1 MLERQQE
8 AGGVPRYCSHSPFG
22 FREFRRCLTGPQYAR
37 RLIRQAIDYGV
48 DIQTQTSVIRLSPQ
62 GCLQLSKPSGSST
75 INAKKV
81 LIATGVRETPRA
93 PRLISGQRPQ
103 GITTTGALQSTV
115 LLTREKFFEHP
126 VIIGTELV
134 AFSALLTCLKAGI
147 RPMAMIEQNSR
158 VTAWRPVSLLARVLR
173 VPILRNTRLAAISGK
188 AHVTGVVIQNR
199 NKQEKEISKEILC
212 DGVIFT
218 GKFTPEASLIR
229 SSHLEFDP
237 KSGGPTVDQYGRC
250 SDSDFFA
257 TGNLTHPVE
266 TSGWCW
272 REAKQVA
279 KHIKHALDGNL
290 PGDTVRIPIQVRDN
304 RIRYITPQ
312 VFAGIMPGESDRQS
326 PKQESLIS
334 FQLRFSSTVKGTLS
348 MHWDHDESPPFAS
361 KFFNTLP
368 ERRAIL
374 SIAKSCISISPDQPK
389 KGRMNKILI
398 RFSPQSEDQTE
409 NQTEARA
416 GNRAKT

>member
-1 MLERQQE
+1 MNTPADLTPTEAPGTQAMDSQAMNSQAMNTRSNQVSSPQWDVAAIGGGPTGLSAAIELSRQGVQRVVVLERQQE

-158 VTAWRPVSLLARVLR
+158 VTA
-173 VPILRNTRLAAISGK
+173 
-188 AHVTGVVIQNR
+188 
-199 NKQEKEISKEILC
+199 
-212 DGVIFT
+212 
-218 GKFTPEASLIR
+218 
-229 SSHLEFDP
+229 
-237 KSGGPTVDQYGRC
+237 
-250 SDSDFFA
+250 
-257 TGNLTHPVE
+257 
-266 TSGWCW
+266 
-272 REAKQVA
+272 
-279 KHIKHALDGNL
+279 
-290 PGDTVRIPIQVRDN
+290 
-304 RIRYITPQ
+304 
-312 VFAGIMPGESDRQS
+312 
-326 PKQESLIS
+326 
-334 FQLRFSSTVKGTLS
+334 
-348 MHWDHDESPPFAS
+348 
-361 KFFNTLP
+361 
-368 ERRAIL
+368 
-374 SIAKSCISISPDQPK
+374 
-389 KGRMNKILI
+389 
-398 RFSPQSEDQTE
+398 
-409 NQTEARA
+409 
-416 GNRAKT
+416 